1 MKNKKFLGILLSLGM
16 VSGFSI
22 IASARDISSVKDEG
36 KLVAAEYIIKNK
48 DMKPR
53 ENRNDPDNYDN
64 LTDEKDAVVFYII
77 MKKILN
83 DKGLL
88 TTEIK
93 ERVLNKIISGDGKRL
108 KLTTELDL
116 FFDDLK
122 DANKFKEAILNLDVN
137 KMEITKDDFDV
148 AKQDLKKHYEDYINK
163 DKQEVKRYE
172 NALEKGDKAVLEE
185 ELAVANE
192 SLENL
197 GKMKDNAKSK
207 EESDNRDSDIKF
219 QKKHIKE
226 LNELIKQLDSKKEK
240 SKDFENKIAS
250 IKDES
255 RIYVK
260 NIKDFVNF
268 SEDSVKKIINLKYDD
283 VKGLEKDFKF
293 NKNLKDLRTGEIF

>member
-1 MKNKKFLGILLSLGM
+1 M

-22 IASARDISSVKDEG
+22 IASARDISSVKD
-36 KLVAAEYIIKNK
+36 KSKFVAAEYIIKNK

-53 ENRNDPDNYDN
+53 ENLNQPNNYDN

-88 TTEIK
+88 TEEIK

-137 KMEITKDDFDV
+137 KIEITKDDFDI

-240 SKDFENKIAS
+240 SKDFENKIES
-250 IKDES
+250 IKDER

-260 NIKDFVNF
+260 NIKDFINF

>member
-1 MKNKKFLGILLSLGM
+1 M

-22 IASARDISSVKDEG
+22 IASARDISSVKD
-36 KLVAAEYIIKNK
+36 KSKFVAAEYIIKNK

-53 ENRNDPDNYDN
+53 ENLNQPNNYDN

-88 TTEIK
+88 TEEIK

-137 KMEITKDDFDV
+137 KIEITKDDFDI

-226 LNELIKQLDSKKEK
+226 LNGLIKQLDSKKEK
-240 SKDFENKIAS
+240 SEYFKNKIES
-250 IKDES
+250 IKDER

-260 NIKDFVNF
+260 NIKDFINF

>member
-137 KMEITKDDFDV
+137 KIEITKDDFDI

>member
-1 MKNKKFLGILLSLGM
+1 M

-22 IASARDISSVKDEG
+22 IASARDISSVKD
-36 KLVAAEYIIKNK
+36 KSKFVAAEYIIKNK

-53 ENRNDPDNYDN
+53 ENLNQPNNYDN

-88 TTEIK
+88 TEEIK

-226 LNELIKQLDSKKEK
+226 LNGLIKQLDSKKEK
-240 SKDFENKIAS
+240 SEYFKNKIES
-250 IKDES
+250 IKDER

-260 NIKDFVNF
+260 NIKDFINF

>member
-22 IASARDISSVKDEG
+22 IASARDISSVKD
-36 KLVAAEYIIKNK
+36 KSKFVAAEYIIKNK

-53 ENRNDPDNYDN
+53 ENLNQPNNYDN

-88 TTEIK
+88 TEEIK

-137 KMEITKDDFDV
+137 KIEITKDDFDI

-207 EESDNRDSDIKF
+207 EESDNRDSDIEF

-240 SKDFENKIAS
+240 SKDFENKIES
-250 IKDES
+250 IKDER

-283 VKGLEKDFKF
+283 IKGLEKDFKF

>member
-36 KLVAAEYIIKNK
+36 KLVAVEYIIKNK

-53 ENRNDPDNYDN
+53 KTRNDPDNYDN

-88 TTEIK
+88 TEEIK

-137 KMEITKDDFDV
+137 KMEITKDDFDI

-260 NIKDFVNF
+260 NIKDFINF

>member
-1 MKNKKFLGILLSLGM
+1 M

-22 IASARDISSVKDEG
+22 IASARDISSVKD
-36 KLVAAEYIIKNK
+36 KSKFVAAEYIIKNK

-53 ENRNDPDNYDN
+53 ENLNQPNNYDN

-88 TTEIK
+88 TEEIK
-93 ERVLNKIISGDGKRL
+93 EGVLNKIISGDGKRL

-137 KMEITKDDFDV
+137 KIEITKDDFDI

-192 SLENL
+192 SLGNL

-226 LNELIKQLDSKKEK
+226 LNGLIKQLDSKKEK
-240 SKDFENKIAS
+240 SEYFKNKIES
-250 IKDES
+250 IKDER

-260 NIKDFVNF
+260 NIKDFINF

>member
-16 VSGFSI
+16 VGGFSI
-22 IASARDISSVKDEG
+22 IASARDISSVKD
-36 KLVAAEYIIKNK
+36 KSKFVAAEYIIKNK

-53 ENRNDPDNYDN
+53 ENLNQPNNYDN

-88 TTEIK
+88 TEEIK
-93 ERVLNKIISGDGKRL
+93 ERVLNRIISGDGKRL

-137 KMEITKDDFDV
+137 KIEITKDDFDV

-240 SKDFENKIAS
+240 SKEFENKIAS

-283 VKGLEKDFKF
+283 IKGLEKDFKF
-293 NKNLKDLRTGEIF
+293 NKNLKDLRTGGIF

>member
-1 MKNKKFLGILLSLGM
+1 MKNKKILGILLSLGM

-22 IASARDISSVKDEG
+22 IASARDISSVKD
-36 KLVAAEYIIKNK
+36 KSKFVAAEYIIKNK

-53 ENRNDPDNYDN
+53 QTRNDPDNYDN

-88 TTEIK
+88 TEEIK

-137 KMEITKDDFDV
+137 KMEITKDDFDI

-219 QKKHIKE
+219 QKEHIKE
-226 LNELIKQLDSKKEK
+226 LNKLIKQLDSKKEK
-240 SKDFENKIAS
+240 SKDFENKIES
-250 IKDES
+250 IKDER

-260 NIKDFVNF
+260 NIKDFINF

-283 VKGLEKDFKF
+283 IKGLEKDFKF
-293 NKNLKDLRTGEIF
+293 NKNLKDLRTGGIF